1 MILKP
6 DQDAADGTDFE
17 AALRKSLRS
26 DLASWA
32 WYAVSRLGQRPAA
45 HHLLLLEH
53 LQRLTFGHIDR
64 LMILMPPGSAKS
76 TYASVIFPAWWF
88 AQHPRSS
95 IIGAS
100 HTASLAVQFS
110 KRVRDTIDQ
119 NSARLGYSLMK
130 TSRAGSHW
138 KTMNGGEYYAAGT
151 RGTVVG
157 RRADLVIIDDPLKS
171 QAEADSP
178 FLRDRIWNW
187 YQSDLT
193 TRLKP
198 GARIV
203 LIMTRWH
210 EDDLGGRLLAT
221 NQDEWSVLRL
231 PALAEDNDPLHRAPG
246 TPLWPEWENAEALQ
260 RKRQSMGERTWSAL
274 FQQSP
279 VPPTGGLFDV
289 SKIRVVEHET
299 TMSEV
304 ATVRAWDLAAT
315 VASGA
320 NDPDWTVGLKLARDA
335 RGVYT
340 ILDVVR
346 LRGTAREIE
355 EAIVATSNADGPSV
369 LIGLPEDPGQAG
381 KSQVSYYVSRLSGH
395 TVTASRETG
404 SKASRAA
411 PVASQV
417 NAGNLC
423 IAKGRWN
430 HTLTEELRLFP
441 FGRKDDQVDA
451 LSRAFELLINGTR
464 TVRKVT
470 VPLLFR

>member
-1 MILKP
+1 MP
-6 DQDAADGTDFE
+6 DQNGSDGKNFE
-17 AALRKSLRS
+17 AALRNSLRS

-32 WYAVSRLGQRPAA
+32 RYAVSRLGQRPAA

-53 LQRLTFGHIDR
+53 LQQLTFGEIDR

-76 TYASVIFPAWWF
+76 TYASVIFPPWWF
-88 AQHPRSS
+88 IQHPRSS
-95 IIGAS
+95 VIGAS

-119 NSARLGYSLMK
+119 NSARLGFSVKK
-130 TSRAGSHW
+130 TSRAASHW
-138 KTMNGGEYYAAGT
+138 KTVSGGEYYAAGT

-178 FLRDRIWNW
+178 FLRDKIWSW

-231 PALAEDNDPLHRAPG
+231 PALAEENGPLCRLPG
-246 TPLWPEWENAEALQ
+246 TPLWPEWENTEALH
-260 RKRQSMGERTWSAL
+260 RKRQSIGERTWSAL

-289 SKIRVVEHET
+289 SQFRIVEHET
-299 TMSEV
+299 TAPEV
-304 ATVRAWDLAAT
+304 AVVRAWDLAAT
-315 VASGA
+315 AATGT

-335 RGVYT
+335 RGTYT
-340 ILDVVR
+340 VLDVVR

-355 EAIVATSNADGPSV
+355 EAIIATSNADGPAV
-369 LIGLPEDPGQAG
+369 VIGLPEDPGQAG
-381 KSQVSYYVSRLSGH
+381 KSQIAYYVSRLSGY
-395 TVTASRETG
+395 TVAASKETG

-417 NAGNLC
+417 NAGNFC
-423 IAKGRWN
+423 AVKGRWN
-430 HTLTEELRLFP
+430 HSFIEELRLFP

-451 LSRAFELLINGTR
+451 LSRAFELLINSTR
-464 TVRKVT
+464 TARKVT